1 MTHPPHFIGD
11 EVTAAGFRLAGLRT
25 SVPQPGEEAALMRQ
39 ACENAQPVLITAE
52 VAANVPQ
59 SELRRLQAV
68 RRPLL
73 LIVPDARERL
83 PAPDLGAGLRKQL
96 GLAD

>member
-1 MTHPPHFIGD
+1 MRRSPHFIGD

-25 SVPQPGEEAALMRQ
+25 CVPDPGEEAAVLRQ
-39 ACENAQPVLITAE
+39 ACEEAQLVLITAE

-59 SELRRLQAV
+59 SELRRLQGA

-83 PAPDLGAGLRKQL
+83 PDPDLGAGLRKQL
-96 GLAD
+96 GLTE